1 MKKKKSHSEIMAEIA
16 AEEASAA
23 SGKSAAESKPKKK
36 MAGGNG
42 ARVAPTT
49 MKKKKSHSQLMAEI
63 AAEEALAAK
72 GRKLKKKAGEE
83 QAMDHQ
89 PPSPTRRSAAPSP
102 SGKKSHAEF
111 MAEITAVA
119 AFDNERKEEI
129 RRKAPTHSQVQAH
142 RQPHILHTNM
152 ANAPGGFTASE
163 ETHLDGWESPRTAK
177 KHADEKAKT
186 KMGSKLSANI
196 VKKDRFGRVVKKKEA
211 QPAKEGNA
219 ATKLLTKYKSQEK
232 FKDDGTHHHAS
243 DQTQIHATTVLPQW
257 KRDLMARKKGET
269 DPHPHP
275 ISPAGGGGDSA
286 ASDAAA
292 PPSSTEA
299 TDATTNAEAIAAAT
313 TNAENPSATTL
324 ATTNAENP

>member
-211 QPAKEGNA
+211 QPEKEGNA
-219 ATKLLTKYKSQEK
+219 ATKLLVRLFCLVCSVFFLSFFLSSISFFVLVST
-232 FKDDGTHHHAS
+232 
-243 DQTQIHATTVLPQW
+243 TQVL
-257 KRDLMARKKGET
+257 RRY
-269 DPHPHP
+269 
-275 ISPAGGGGDSA
+275 
-286 ASDAAA
+286 
-292 PPSSTEA
+292 
-299 TDATTNAEAIAAAT
+299 
-313 TNAENPSATTL
+313 
-324 ATTNAENP
+324 